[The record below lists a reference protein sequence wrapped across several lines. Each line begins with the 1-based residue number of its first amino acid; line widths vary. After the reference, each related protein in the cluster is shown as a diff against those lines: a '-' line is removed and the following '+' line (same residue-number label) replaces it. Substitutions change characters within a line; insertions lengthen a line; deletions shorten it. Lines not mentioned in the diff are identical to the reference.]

1 MPPIYLPIPHA
12 SPHRPTYCPVIVAT
26 IPVLLHPSTPPHH
39 LRGPYCAHQAIFQ
52 TAALTPGT
60 ELHDIRTEMGL
71 LPPSGLWEVMATE
84 MWRSH
89 REGLPSYWDSIYD
102 GIVGMSG
109 GQACGL
115 IPGIRDV
122 FREAGGRRGGA
133 RMDYYPMD
141 EGGVG
146 GGGIESIPVDI
157 GEQEIRFSGMQNPST
172 PVTPWVLV
180 TATMVSDIKLLGM
193 RAGYLTMFIRTFTV
207 QEVRIMDGLVVVM
220 DVDGGRDVGGL
231 RMEDGE
237 FELWWSLAKG
247 GWQR

>member
-1 MPPIYLPIPHA
+1 MCFVRL
-12 SPHRPTYCPVIVAT
+12 
-26 IPVLLHPSTPPHH
+26 
-39 LRGPYCAHQAIFQ
+39 
-52 TAALTPGT
+52 
-60 ELHDIRTEMGL
+60 
-71 LPPSGLWEVMATE
+71 
-84 MWRSH
+84 
-89 REGLPSYWDSIYD
+89 
-102 GIVGMSG
+102 
-109 GQACGL
+109 
-115 IPGIRDV
+115 
-122 FREAGGRRGGA
+122 
-133 RMDYYPMD
+133 
-141 EGGVG
+141 GGVG
-146 GGGIESIPVDI
+146 GGLVWIIIRWMRGELGGEGGEKGHVSAVYILISIESIPVDI